1 MQQRLR
7 AAVVQSGSVVFDA
20 DRTIDKVETFTAD
33 AARLGTQLIVFPE
46 AFVSAY
52 PKGLDFGSTVG
63 GRTAAGRE
71 DYRRYY
77 DSAVEVPGPGAQ
89 RLGEL

>member
-20 DRTIDKVETFTAD
+20 DRTIDKVATFTAD
-33 AARLGTQLIVFPE
+33 AARQGTQLIVFPE

-52 PKGLDFGSTVG
+52 PKGLDFGSTIG

-77 DSAVEVPGPGAQ
+77 DSAVEVPSPGTQ
-89 RLGEL
+89 RLSEL